1 MSEIVVNE
9 EDKVNEDNQV
19 NTITLECLM
28 NPILYRRY
36 VENNNITENEVEWG
50 KERYKDKITEITRT
64 MLEGKIEIP
73 QLEGPFNDYIKEVVE
88 YFKFVEKIE
97 IYNSEVTSQTESAC
111 NASGNASGNTLI
123 NEDDTNTGNNYN
135 RIIMNRR
142 EPYTGMRKFV
152 TIKHTQPNND
162 ISLNYPIIKKERKDS
177 M

>member
-1 MSEIVVNE
+1 
-9 EDKVNEDNQV
+9 
-19 NTITLECLM
+19 M

-50 KERYKDKITEITRT
+50 KERYKDKIIEITRT

-73 QLEGPFNDYIKEVVE
+73 QLERPFNDYIKEVVE

-97 IYNSEVTSQTESAC
+97 IYNSEVTSQTESANNISG

>member
-1 MSEIVVNE
+1 
-9 EDKVNEDNQV
+9 
-19 NTITLECLM
+19 M

-36 VENNNITENEVEWG
+36 VERNNITENEIEWG
-50 KERYKDKITEITRT
+50 KERYKNKIIEITRN

-73 QLEGPFNDYIKEVVE
+73 QLERPFNDYIKEVVE

-97 IYNSEVTSQTESAC
+97 IYNSEITNQTESADNISD
-111 NASGNASGNTLI
+111 NASDNTLI
-123 NEDDTNTGNNYN
+123 NEDDTNRGNNYN
-135 RIIMNRR
+135 RIIMNTR

>member
-1 MSEIVVNE
+1 ME
-9 EDKVNEDNQV
+9 E
-19 NTITLECLM
+19 
-28 NPILYRRY
+28 
-36 VENNNITENEVEWG
+36 EVPV
-50 KERYKDKITEITRT
+50 D
-64 MLEGKIEIP
+64 
-73 QLEGPFNDYIKEVVE
+73 
-88 YFKFVEKIE
+88 KFVEKIE
-97 IYNSEVTSQTESAC
+97 IYNSKVTSQTESA
-111 NASGNASGNTLI
+111 GNAPDNTSSNILI